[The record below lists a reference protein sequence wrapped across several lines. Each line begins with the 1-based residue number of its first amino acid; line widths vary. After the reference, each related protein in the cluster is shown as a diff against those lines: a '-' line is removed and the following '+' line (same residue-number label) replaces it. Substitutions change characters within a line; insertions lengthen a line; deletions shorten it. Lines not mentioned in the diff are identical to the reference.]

1 MSANPNKP
9 LHIGQ
14 ARNVCIGDS
23 VRRIYEYLKY
33 DVTSADYGDDSGVNI
48 GYNIVGHL
56 FYGIP
61 VETEKKFDHYCGEI
75 YVKMRKLEE
84 DPIFTKRLSETL
96 LKIEEDTDPEIK
108 KLHQKYTQDC
118 THQQMV
124 SCRRMGAYFELVAWE
139 TNILHLK
146 FFTEAMDILKEK

>member
-96 LKIEEDTDPEIK
+96 L
-108 KLHQKYTQDC
+108 C
-118 THQQMV
+118 TLFMQI
-124 SCRRMGAYFELVAWE
+124 
-139 TNILHLK
+139 NK
-146 FFTEAMDILKEK
+146 